1 MAGSQKAYD
10 VHTTW
15 ADEEEEEEEDA
26 GAPVLGADAV
36 EAAAGAAELG
46 ADAEEAA
53 AGVDDGVTSCDD
65 TRQSIRCV

>member
-1 MAGSQKAYD
+1 MAGSQKTYD

-15 ADEEEEEEEDA
+15 AEEEEEEEA